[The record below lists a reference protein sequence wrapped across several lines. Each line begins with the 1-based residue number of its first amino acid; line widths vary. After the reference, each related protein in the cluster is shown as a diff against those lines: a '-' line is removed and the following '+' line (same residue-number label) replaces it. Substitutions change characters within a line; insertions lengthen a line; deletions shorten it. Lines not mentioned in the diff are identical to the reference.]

1 MKRPKYSDDTRE
13 QVRAAYVQVDPKIPW
28 DQICKKFKIS
38 TSTCARMTVGLP
50 RRKPQTVDT
59 SRSLG
64 TAALYSNIRKLYQQT
79 SPKLTWDQIRA
90 QANCSKSSIE
100 RAIKDLPKK
109 RVQAPNGR
117 VPVPKKRGKYNM
129 SSPKRNGSNI
139 AAVNSALMFAH
150 AESGVQQT
158 VLRDVLQQLRV
169 IYPGVRRI
177 SIDMEKNQLQVE
189 RIEQVVVNGVN

>member
-1 MKRPKYSDDTRE
+1 MKLSKYSDDIRE
-13 QVRAAYVQVDPKIPW
+13 QVRAAYAQTDPKIPW

-50 RRKPQTVDT
+50 RRNPQA
-59 SRSLG
+59 RPSLHAPRT
-64 TAALYSNIRKLYQQT
+64 TALHAQIRKLYTQQN
-79 SPKLTWDQIRA
+79 PKLTWDQIRA
-90 QANCSKSSIE
+90 QADCSKSAIE
-100 RAIKDLPKK
+100 RAIKDLPKN
-109 RVQAPNGR
+109 RVQAPKSR